1 MNPLDKQKY
10 KIAIAFDLGISP
22 NTNIH
27 DGILRY
33 AQKNPAFYFRF
44 SGNETLQSISELKNL
59 HFDGA
64 IVAVTNQKSFE
75 LIESYPFP
83 VVNISASMEK
93 TLQPRIYR
101 DHKKSGSIAA
111 EQLFAIGL
119 QSYGY
124 IGFKNFWYS
133 QLRLGAFRESLKK
146 KGFDSKVLFVNHFSN
161 YREEEILIKKIYDW
175 VNNLEKPVGILIDD
189 VFIYSV
195 IVEITKKLNL
205 QIPEDI
211 SIISIN
217 NNTASRIIKPSL
229 STIDFSNVEIGY
241 KAMELLH
248 ELIINPKAETEHDI
262 LLEGV
267 EYFPRE
273 STDTINIT
281 NPVLKKAVHFIKAN
295 IDRLFT
301 MEEVLSEVKVSRRW
315 LESYFKKELKK
326 TPAKF
331 IKEMR
336 IKKAKY
342 FIEETPY
349 IDDEQ
354 LVKLCGFSSIRHLR
368 STFEH
373 NEKQTLEE
381 YRIYIASSQ

>member
-10 KIAIAFDLGISP
+10 KVAIAFDLGISP

-83 VVNISASMEK
+83 VVNISAAMEK

-124 IGFKNFWYS
+124 IGFKKFWYS

-146 KGFDSKVLFVNHFSN
+146 KGFDPKVLFVNHFSN

-189 VFIYSV
+189 AFIYSV
-195 IVEITKKLNL
+195 IVEITEKLNL

-229 STIDFSNVEIGY
+229 STIDFSNVDIGY

-295 IDRLFT
+295 INRLFA
-301 MEEVLSEVKVSRRW
+301 MEEVLNEVKVSRRW
-315 LESYFKKELKK
+315 LESHFKKELKK

-342 FIEETPY
+342 FIQETSY

-368 STFEH
+368 NAFEH
-373 NEKQTLEE
+373 NEKQTLDE